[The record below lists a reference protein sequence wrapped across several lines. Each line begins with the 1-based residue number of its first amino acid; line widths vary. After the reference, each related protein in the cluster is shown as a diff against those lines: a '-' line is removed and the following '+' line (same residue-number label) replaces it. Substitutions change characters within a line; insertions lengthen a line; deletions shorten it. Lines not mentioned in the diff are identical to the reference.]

1 MCVDLMDADAWV
13 YACDVCVYVFEWCD
27 QTESVQIPT
36 TTHTKKQRWI
46 IYFQNEQSVLAFSDL
61 FTKRIRFF
69 YFYLIS
75 RAFITSKMDTER

>member
-36 TTHTKKQRWI
+36 TTHTKKSNDELYTFKMNNRFLLFL
-46 IYFQNEQSVLAFSDL
+46 IYLQNGSDFS
-61 FTKRIRFF
+61 
-69 YFYLIS
+69 
-75 RAFITSKMDTER
+75 TSI